1 MKIPCNIIRDLL
13 PLYVEDM
20 LSEDST
26 TMVQEHIQQCQSCR
40 AYLDEI
46 GDFNEMPMD
55 RDPAPLLRI
64 KSTLQKKKMQTVLL
78 SVLFSIILFL
88 IGMQFLTAPEYLS
101 FSDKSVSVRE
111 LDSDLMILQFDNR
124 VYGYDIDKYLSDDNA
139 SYVYHIT
146 AWNSIWNSHIKKSNV
161 DNILLNP
168 NGEKVQA
175 IYYCQT
181 DGSEDILIYGE
192 AINPNGGVVTLP
204 RLVLANYFFVAL
216 VFAIICGLMMLLLR
230 QNKRVL
236 DYILKFFFL
245 PIAYILA
252 HLMVKGFMAS
262 SYTAKRDFYA
272 ILLLMIPIYIALR
285 LLLLLQSKAKNR

>member
-13 PLYVEDM
+13 PLYVENM
-20 LSEDST
+20 LSEDSMA
-26 TMVQEHIQQCQSCR
+26 MVQEHIQQCQSCG
-40 AYLDEI
+40 AYLDEM
-46 GDFNEMPMD
+46 GDLNEMPMD
-55 RDPAPLLRI
+55 RDPAPLLKI
-64 KSTLQKKKMQTVLL
+64 KSTLQKKKMQTILL

-101 FSDKSVSVRE
+101 FSDKSVSVRA
-111 LDSDLMILQFDNR
+111 LDSDLMLLQFDDR
-124 VYGYDIDKYLSDDNA
+124 VYGYDIDKYLSGDNA
-139 SYVYHIT
+139 GYVYHIT

-181 DGSEDILIYGE
+181 DGSEDILIHGE

-236 DYILKFFFL
+236 DYILKIFFL